1 MVGLKQRPNTAADSA
16 TGPIAEVATPD
27 PTGVMQGGGQ
37 PLPLLPESG
46 GGSSDWAQPR
56 FQPGPTG
63 AAMDMANDNN
73 SERRLDIGNYH
84 LDRVERFDGL
94 RQGRWGRLWRD
105 WLAGKQ
111 YWLVIVLVS
120 GFVSVVAIELFTNI
134 DLGLVPNDPHQEEP
148 AP

>member
-1 MVGLKQRPNTAADSA
+1 MA
-16 TGPIAEVATPD
+16 TD
-27 PTGVMQGGGQ
+27 DNSGQ
-37 PLPLLPESG
+37 
-46 GGSSDWAQPR
+46 Q
-56 FQPGPTG
+56 
-63 AAMDMANDNN
+63 
-73 SERRLDIGNYH
+73 LDIGNYN

-94 RQGRWGRLWRD
+94 RHGQWGRLWRD

-148 AP
+148 TP

>member
-1 MVGLKQRPNTAADSA
+1 MVGLKQRPNTATDSA
-16 TGPIAEVATPD
+16 TGPMTEVTTPD
-27 PTGVMQGGGQ
+27 PTGALQGGGQ

-56 FQPGPTG
+56 FQPGLTG
-63 AAMDMANDNN
+63 GAMDMTNDNI

-94 RQGRWGRLWRD
+94 RQSRWSRLWRD

-148 AP
+148 TP

>member
-1 MVGLKQRPNTAADSA
+1 MA
-16 TGPIAEVATPD
+16 TD
-27 PTGVMQGGGQ
+27 DNSGQ
-37 PLPLLPESG
+37 
-46 GGSSDWAQPR
+46 
-56 FQPGPTG
+56 
-63 AAMDMANDNN
+63 
-73 SERRLDIGNYH
+73 RLDIGNYH

-94 RQGRWGRLWRD
+94 QQSRWSRLWRD

-148 AP
+148 TP

>member
-1 MVGLKQRPNTAADSA
+1 MVGLKQRPNTATDSA
-16 TGPIAEVATPD
+16 TGPMTEVTTLD
-27 PTGVMQGGGQ
+27 PTGALQGGGQ

-46 GGSSDWAQPR
+46 GGSSDSPP
-56 FQPGPTG
+56 QPGLARG
-63 AAMDMANDNN
+63 AMDMATDDN
-73 SERRLDIGNYH
+73 SGQRLDIGNYH

-94 RQGRWGRLWRD
+94 RQSRWSRLWRD

-148 AP
+148 TP